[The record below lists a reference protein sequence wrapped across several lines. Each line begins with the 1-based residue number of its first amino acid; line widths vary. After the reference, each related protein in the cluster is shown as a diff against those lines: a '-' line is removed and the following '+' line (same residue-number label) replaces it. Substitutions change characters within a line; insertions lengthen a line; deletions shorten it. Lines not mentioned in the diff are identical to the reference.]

1 MKLPHR
7 RQFVQLAASAAALP
21 TMSRFAMAQA
31 YPDGIRPSFIDGKL
45 LPKLRVVGSDPVC

>member
-1 MKLPHR
+1 MKRPHR